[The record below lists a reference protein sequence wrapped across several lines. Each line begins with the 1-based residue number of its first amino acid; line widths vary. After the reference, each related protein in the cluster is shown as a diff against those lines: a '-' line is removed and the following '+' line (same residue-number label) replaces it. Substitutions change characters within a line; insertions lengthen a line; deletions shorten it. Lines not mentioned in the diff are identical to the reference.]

1 MPSMGSSGE
10 SAYDAFAAA
19 YARDNEG
26 NVWNALYE
34 RPAALALLGEVAGLR
49 VLDAGCGAGAHAAA
63 LVERGAAVTAVDA
76 SPAMV
81 GLASQRLGIEAQVLQ
96 ADLSEPLPFEAGSF
110 DAVLCSLVLHYLPDW
125 EPALRELRRVLV
137 PDGRLVISTH
147 HPFMDHAS
155 AGGGDYFATYEIEE
169 EWTKAGERMAV
180 RFWHRPLS
188 AMTASLKET
197 GFTLER
203 LDEPAPDP
211 SVREIDPDA
220 WRRLT
225 TEPRFIFFA
234 ARSA

>member
-1 MPSMGSSGE
+1 MGSTGE
-10 SAYDAFAAA
+10 NSYDDFAAA
-19 YARDNEG
+19 YAHDNES

-34 RPAALALLGEVAGLR
+34 RPAALAMLGDVAGLR

-76 SPAMV
+76 SLAMV
-81 GLASQRLGIEAQVLQ
+81 ALASERLGDRARVLR
-96 ADLSEPLPFEAGSF
+96 ADLAEPLPFEVGSF
-110 DAVLCSLVLHYLPDW
+110 DGVLCSLVLHYLRDW
-125 EPALRELRRVLV
+125 EPSLRELRRVLV
-137 PDGRLVISTH
+137 PGGRLVISTH
-147 HPFMDHAS
+147 HPFMDHAL

-169 EWTKAGERMAV
+169 EWIKAGQRMPV

-197 GFTLER
+197 GFALER

-220 WRRLT
+220 WRRLK

-234 ARSA
+234 ARAS